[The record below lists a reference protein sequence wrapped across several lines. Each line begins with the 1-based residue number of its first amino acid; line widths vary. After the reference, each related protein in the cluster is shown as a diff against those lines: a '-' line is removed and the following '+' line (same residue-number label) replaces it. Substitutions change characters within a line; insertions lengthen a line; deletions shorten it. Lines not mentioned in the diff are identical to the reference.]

1 MISNPKTKKERR
13 KKSAP
18 RKISNFPKLSAGK
31 KFGSY
36 YFSVLT
42 TLLHFLLVVTGRIGN
57 MIIES
62 GLLTGGRKER
72 RRVTERKDNGKGIR
86 MEGGCEVVEG
96 I

>member
-1 MISNPKTKKERR
+1 M
-13 KKSAP
+13 
-18 RKISNFPKLSAGK
+18 
-31 KFGSY
+31 
-36 YFSVLT
+36 
-42 TLLHFLLVVTGRIGN
+42 VTGRIGN